1 MAFRIT
7 YSALN
12 ANMDELH
19 LELDQAIVGVKK
31 TLGQEYP
38 CQINAKEVRTGK
50 LLENRNP
57 SLIEQV
63 LGRFHVAGAPQV
75 DQAYQAAHEA
85 YKSSW
90 GNTPWQDRAKLLR
103 KAADLISERR
113 LEIAAI
119 MILEVGKSRLEALG
133 DVEEAADLIR
143 YYVQQIEDTQGFKRQ
158 MGKLSDNE
166 NAISV
171 LRPYGVFSV
180 IAPFNFPMALSTG
193 MAAAASTAG
202 NTVVLKPS
210 DDAPWS
216 AYKLYECMRDAGL
229 PAGVFNVLF
238 GQGAET
244 GELMVKHP
252 LSDGVVFTG
261 SKEVGMKVLRN
272 AVTDF
277 PKPVLLELGGKNAAF
292 VCATADLEKAVEG
305 CVRSAYGLTGQ
316 KCSALSRV
324 FVHASKKD
332 QFVAAFI
339 KRAKEI
345 KIGNPEK
352 KETFMGPIINERALN
367 RFLAA
372 VETAKKDGKILC
384 GGSDLRK
391 SGGDFAHGLFVEP
404 TLVEVPTSS
413 SLFRDELFAPFLAL
427 TTFADLKAA
436 IAEANKSQYGLTS
449 GIFSADEGELEYFFD
464 HIECGITYAN
474 RKTGA
479 TTGAWPG
486 VQSFCGWKGSGAGGK
501 GGCGPYYV
509 AQFMR
514 EQSRTV
520 MS

>member
-19 LELDQAIVGVKK
+19 QELDATLDQVKRS
-31 TLGQEYP
+31 LGKEYP
-38 CQINAKEVRTGK
+38 CQIQGKEVRTK
-50 LLENRNP
+50 TLLKKHNP
-57 SLIEQV
+57 SLTQQL
-63 LGRFHVAGAPQV
+63 LGSFHVAGTPEVNAAYEGA
-75 DQAYQAAHEA
+75 QAA
-85 YKSSW
+85 YKSGW
-90 GNTPWQDRAKLLR
+90 GNSPWQERAKLLR

-143 YYVQQIEDTQGFKRQ
+143 YYVQQIEETNGFKRQ

-166 NAISV
+166 NAISI

-193 MAAAASTAG
+193 MAAAALVAG

-210 DDAPWS
+210 DDAPWCS
-216 AYKLYECMRDAGL
+216 YKLYECMRDAGL
-229 PAGVFNVLF
+229 PAGVFNVIF

-244 GELMVKHP
+244 GELMVKNP

-261 SKEVGMKVLRN
+261 SKKVGMQVLRN

-292 VCATADLEKAVEG
+292 VCETADLEKAVEG
-305 CVRSAYGLTGQ
+305 TIRSAFGLTGQ

-324 FVHASKKD
+324 FIHESKKAP
-332 QFVAAFI
+332 FIEAFI
-339 KRAKEI
+339 KRVKEI
-345 KIGNPEK
+345 KIGNPEHK
-352 KETFMGPIINERALN
+352 DTFMGPIINERAVT

-372 VETAKKDGKILC
+372 VESAKKEGTVLY
-384 GGSDLRK
+384 GGRNLAAQ
-391 SGGDFAHGLFVEP
+391 GGDFAHGYFVEP

-413 SLFRDELFAPFLAL
+413 RLFQEELFAPFLAL
-427 TTFADLKAA
+427 TTFKDLPTA
-436 IAEANKSQYGLTS
+436 IALANQSEYGLTS
-449 GIFSADEGELEYFFD
+449 GIFSQNEEEMTYFFD